1 MDSQQPPIQL
11 NTPDGDHGGHPSVK
25 PSQDARALSALSASA
40 EAGTST
46 PDETVL
52 MEAIL
57 ESRNLRR
64 ALQRVQSNA
73 GAPGVDG
80 VTVENFPEQLRDRW
94 PRIADALRAGTYRPA
109 PVRRV
114 DIPKSGG
121 QGTRMLGIP
130 TVLDRFIQQAVLQVL
145 TPVFDPDFSPSSFG
159 FRPGRS
165 AHDAIVQAQTYLNE
179 GFGWVVDLDL
189 EKFFDRVNHDILMA
203 RVARRVKDK
212 TLLRLI
218 RRYLQAGILAEG
230 VVMVRTEGTMQGGPL
245 SPLLANILL
254 DDWDKELERRG
265 HRFVRYADD
274 CNIYVR
280 SERAAQ
286 RVFDTARRFLEHR
299 LKLRI
304 NVTKSRVGRPETLK
318 FLGFTF
324 YPGRTGYR
332 IQVAPQSAQRL
343 KAKVRQLVRHGRG
356 PIALVIL
363 DLNRY
368 LRGWMGYFRLADITG
383 IFKELDGWIRH
394 RLRAY
399 QWRQWPRIRTR
410 LKHLRALG
418 LAERRAREIAFS
430 RKGPWRTAHGP
441 LNSALPN
448 AYWRQQGLFSLHSW
462 HQRSHSRNP
471 R

>member
-1 MDSQQPPIQL
+1 MDSQQPPLQL
-11 NTPDGDHGGHPSVK
+11 NAPDGDHGAHPSVK

-40 EAGTST
+40 EPGTST
-46 PDETVL
+46 SDETEL

-80 VTVENFPEQLRDRW
+80 VTVEHFPEQLRNQW
-94 PRIADALRAGTYRPA
+94 SQMADALRAGTYRPA

-114 DIPKSGG
+114 DIPKPGG
-121 QGTRMLGIP
+121 GTRMLGIP

-145 TPVFDPDFSPSSFG
+145 TPVFDPHFSASSFG

-165 AHDAIVQAQTYLNE
+165 AHDAILQAQTYLNE
-179 GFGWVVDLDL
+179 GFAWVVDLDL

-212 TLLRLI
+212 AVLRLI

-230 VVMVRTEGTMQGGPL
+230 VVMARTEGTMQGGPL
-245 SPLLANILL
+245 SSLLANILL
-254 DDWDKELERRG
+254 DDWDKALERRG

-286 RVFDTARRFLEHR
+286 RVFATARHFLEHR
-299 LKLRI
+299 LKLRV
-304 NVTKSRVGRPETLK
+304 NATKSRVGRPETLK

-324 YPGRTGYR
+324 FPGRSGYR
-332 IQVAPQSAQRL
+332 IQVAPQSTQRL
-343 KAKVRQLVRHGRG
+343 KAKVRQMTRHGRG
-356 PIALVIL
+356 PMALAIW

-368 LRGWMGYFRLADITG
+368 LRGWLGYFRLADLAGT
-383 IFKELDGWIRH
+383 FQAMDSWIRH

-410 LKHLRALG
+410 LTKLRALG
-418 LAERRAREIAFS
+418 LPERRAREIAFS

-448 AYWRQQGLFSLHSW
+448 ACWEHQGLFTLYRAY
-462 HQRSHSRNP
+462 QRFHRGNP